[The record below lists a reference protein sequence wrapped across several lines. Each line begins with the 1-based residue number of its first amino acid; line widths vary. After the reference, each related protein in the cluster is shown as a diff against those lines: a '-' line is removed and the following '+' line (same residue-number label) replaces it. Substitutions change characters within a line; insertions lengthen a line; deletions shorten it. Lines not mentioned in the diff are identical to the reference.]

1 VGIDSDLAICR
12 FEEPLVFSGECRVRA
27 GHTPYSPTN
36 QPGTTLWGAA
46 VFFGNAV
53 EVPATNAYPGI
64 GVEREWNNKDPFFD
78 RDLSNFAALHREG
91 VVALGVIVPRPR
103 PSGLASIPHRWW

>member
-1 VGIDSDLAICR
+1 VVIPRTPPRTSQAPPYG
-12 FEEPLVFSGECRVRA
+12 EP
-27 GHTPYSPTN
+27 P
-36 QPGTTLWGAA
+36 
-46 VFFGNAV
+46 FFGNAV

-78 RDLSNFAALHREG
+78 WDLSNFAALHREG

-103 PSGLASIPHRWW
+103 PSGLASIPHRW